1 VSEYP
6 RCRYHATLPPRIV
19 DNPIEDLALGDG
31 WFDSPERTKTPV
43 FDPSTAFSAP
53 LPEVSVSSVWV
64 DTAPEPTVEVTTTP
78 AIAKMKFPANAT
90 YQEPKPKRSYGPY
103 KRRATGV

>member
-1 VSEYP
+1 MGNQVVQEYP

-19 DNPIEDLALGDG
+19 DNPIEDLALGEG

-43 FDPSTAFSAP
+43 FDPSTAFLPAAAVAVDPP
-53 LPEVSVSSVWV
+53 LVV
-64 DTAPEPTVEVTTTP
+64 VET
-78 AIAKMKFPANAT
+78 
-90 YQEPKPKRSYGPY
+90 EPKPKRSYGPY